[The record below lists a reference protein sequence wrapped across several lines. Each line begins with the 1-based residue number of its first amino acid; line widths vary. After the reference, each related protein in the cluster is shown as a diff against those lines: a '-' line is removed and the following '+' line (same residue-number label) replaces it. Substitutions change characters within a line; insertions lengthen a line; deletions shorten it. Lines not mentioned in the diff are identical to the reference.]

1 MNIYGFSPFGYEGAM
16 VKIEVDLR
24 RGIPAVDLIGLAD
37 SECAGARKRVREG
50 MKACGYGFPSERV
63 LISLSPADL
72 KKDGRG
78 FDLPIA
84 MAIYC
89 AQNKSVNKDVLVMGA
104 IYSIVKIDYIRG
116 VYAACQN
123 AKSMGINECYVP
135 KKNAWEAHRAGMGIV
150 HSVECLKDAFEIM
163 ERDFILNG
171 EKA

>member
-16 VKIEVDLR
+16 VKVEVDLR
-24 RGIPAVDLIGLAD
+24 RGIPAVDVVGLSDGSVSGIISA
-37 SECAGARKRVREG
+37 VREG
-50 MKACGYGFPSERV
+50 FKACNYDFPSERV
-63 LISLSPADL
+63 LVSLSPADL

-104 IYSIVKIDYIRG
+104 IDSIVKIDYVRG

-135 KKNAWEAHRAGMGIV
+135 KKNAWEAHRAGMAIV
-150 HSVECLKDAFEIM
+150 HSVECLKDAFETIR
-163 ERDFILNG
+163 RDFILNG
-171 EKA
+171 EEE